1 MGGLAAILIGVAA
14 KVGATMVKTVL
25 EGKLG
30 SSIGGAA
37 GDLAG
42 TVIDTIA
49 SKAGVQPA
57 ELPNLPR
64 KELEQAVTE
73 TEAMTPE
80 LIALW
85 QAGLQGQFALLMAE
99 QEAWYQSA
107 WRWGWMYLLAVFW
120 TFYLLVFPMVEAF
133 AGIDVQR
140 VDLAVLLT
148 LTTWFIS
155 LYMGGHTVKALGE
168 SAINAVRAWRDE
180 RSGPAA

>member
-57 ELPNLPR
+57 ELPNVPA
-64 KELEQAVTE
+64 KELEQAVVA

-85 QAGLQGQFALLMAE
+85 QAGVEGQFALLQAE
-99 QEAWYQSA
+99 QSEAWYQSA
-107 WRWGWMYLLAVFW
+107 WRWGWMYLLAIYW
-120 TFYLLVFPMVEAF
+120 TAYILVFPALAA
-133 AGIDVQR
+133 AGIDVER
-140 VDLAVLLT
+140 IDVAVLLT

-180 RSGPAA
+180 RPGRAA